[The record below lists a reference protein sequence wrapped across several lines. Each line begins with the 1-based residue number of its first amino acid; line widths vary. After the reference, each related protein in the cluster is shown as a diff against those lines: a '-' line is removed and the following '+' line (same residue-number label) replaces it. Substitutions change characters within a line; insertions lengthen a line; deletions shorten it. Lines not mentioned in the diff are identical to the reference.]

1 MINSVDFHCESNN
14 AAHRT
19 SEITTKQLMVRRGQS
34 FLLTLEMMKPF
45 TTRDPLSLT
54 VETGSS
60 PSVLRHTAPRSHD
73 PNLLSDPTRF
83 PTRFRPIRAAR
94 DPVRVR

>member
-1 MINSVDFHCESNN
+1 MLVGGPRVVNVSVNVLRAPAVMNGVDFHCESNN

-19 SEITTKQLMVRRGQS
+19 SDISTKQLIVRRGQS

-60 PSVLRHTAPRSHD
+60 PSFHRHTAP
-73 PNLLSDPTRF
+73 
-83 PTRFRPIRAAR
+83 
-94 DPVRVR
+94 